1 MNGLK
6 IKMNNPKKNTLFG
19 LLKPYSGRVSALL
32 SLALLSNGLS
42 LIIPKIIQKGIDDYS
57 RNIFNAKEII
67 FWFGAASVVIFI
79 LSYIQAVLQTFISE
93 RVAFDLRSRLSYKI
107 SLQNYHYIREHT
119 SAQLLTN
126 ITSDT
131 DAVKMFISQ
140 AIVSIISSGV
150 LVIGAAIL
158 LININLKLGLIVL
171 IMVPVILVSFFM
183 VFKKM
188 KRLFRKTQGVID
200 WLNNVIHENILG
212 ASLVRVLNA
221 QHSEFIK
228 FIKASGEARNLG
240 LSIVRLISM
249 LVPIIVLT
257 ESLAQLSVLGIG
269 GHYIIIGDMTLGE
282 FAAFNS
288 YIAILIFPLL
298 IIGFTSNVIAR
309 AAASHQRIQHI
320 LDETIV
326 EEGGAIE
333 TPISG
338 RIRVE
343 NIFLKSGTD
352 TILKDISF
360 QVEAGSRTAIIGPTA
375 AGKTQL
381 LNLLIGLLKPTE
393 GEIYFDNISMK
404 DYRQKTLLK
413 QTGIV
418 FQDSILFNLS
428 LRENIAFNKDVSDRD
443 LEKAIVTAELKN
455 FVEKLPD
462 GLDTAI
468 SERGSNLSGGQKQR
482 VMLARAL
489 AINPTLLLLDDFTAR
504 VDMMTEK
511 KISDNLKSNYPNI
524 TLISI
529 TQKVDP
535 VKDYDQ
541 IILLMEGEIIAK
553 GKHEELINSCPE
565 YIQIYQ
571 SQQST
576 TDIEA
581 KI

>member
-1 MNGLK
+1 MMNGLK

-126 ITSDT
+126 TLQIR

-333 TPISG
+333 TPISEG
-338 RIRVE
+338 RFE
-343 NIFLKSGTD
+343 NFFFKIGTD
-352 TILKDISF
+352 KSEIYPSGKRKSYAYRANARGKPNCEICL
-360 QVEAGSRTAIIGPTA
+360 RT
-375 AGKTQL
+375 
-381 LNLLIGLLKPTE
+381 LKPLKE
-393 GEIYFDNISMK
+393 NYFDNFMK
-404 DYRQKTLLK
+404 ITAKNLLK
-413 QTGIV
+413 NRYRFFRQYS
-418 FQDSILFNLS
+418 FYLS
-428 LRENIAFNKDVSDRD
+428 LRKYSFNKTSDRD
-443 LEKAIVTAELKN
+443 WKSNCYAELKN
-455 FVEKLPD
+455 LVQSCRMA
-462 GLDTAI
+462 GY
-468 SERGSNLSGGQKQR
+468 
-482 VMLARAL
+482 
-489 AINPTLLLLDDFTAR
+489 
-504 VDMMTEK
+504 
-511 KISDNLKSNYPNI
+511 SD
-524 TLISI
+524 
-529 TQKVDP
+529 Q
-535 VKDYDQ
+535 
-541 IILLMEGEIIAK
+541 
-553 GKHEELINSCPE
+553 
-565 YIQIYQ
+565 
-571 SQQST
+571 
-576 TDIEA
+576 
-581 KI
+581 

>member
-326 EEGGAIE
+326 EEGGAID

-455 FVEKLPD
+455 FVENLPD

>member
-455 FVEKLPD
+455 FVENLPD

>member
-1 MNGLK
+1 
-6 IKMNNPKKNTLFG
+6 
-19 LLKPYSGRVSALL
+19 
-32 SLALLSNGLS
+32 
-42 LIIPKIIQKGIDDYS
+42 
-57 RNIFNAKEII
+57 
-67 FWFGAASVVIFI
+67 
-79 LSYIQAVLQTFISE
+79 
-93 RVAFDLRSRLSYKI
+93 
-107 SLQNYHYIREHT
+107 
-119 SAQLLTN
+119 
-126 ITSDT
+126 
-131 DAVKMFISQ
+131 
-140 AIVSIISSGV
+140 
-150 LVIGAAIL
+150 
-158 LININLKLGLIVL
+158 
-171 IMVPVILVSFFM
+171 
-183 VFKKM
+183 M

-352 TILKDISF
+352 SILKDISF

-443 LEKAIVTAELKN
+443 LEKQL
-455 FVEKLPD
+455 L
-462 GLDTAI
+462 
-468 SERGSNLSGGQKQR
+468 R
-482 VMLARAL
+482 RA
-489 AINPTLLLLDDFTAR
+489 
-504 VDMMTEK
+504 K
-511 KISDNLKSNYPNI
+511 KFLLKSCRMAWIQRSVNGIKSVGWPETKSDAGPRTGHQSN
-524 TLISI
+524 TSFARRFHS
-529 TQKVDP
+529 KGG
-535 VKDYDQ
+535 YD
-541 IILLMEGEIIAK
+541 
-553 GKHEELINSCPE
+553 
-565 YIQIYQ
+565 
-571 SQQST
+571 
-576 TDIEA
+576 D
-581 KI
+581 